1 LFITAALL
9 ELIYILLFILT
20 IKLPRFRFWPPPSVW
35 SWQFVLAWLMAGVVG
50 LCGIWVGFLDLDS
63 GFLPDIKSRLPI
75 AGLFFILGNGIGGW
89 GNLALGM

>member
-1 LFITAALL
+1 M
-9 ELIYILLFILT
+9 
-20 IKLPRFRFWPPPSVW
+20 V
-35 SWQFVLAWLMAGVVG
+35 GVVG